1 MASKKSH
8 SWWWDSHISP
18 KNSKWLAE
26 NLEEMDKQVKEML
39 KLIEEEGDSFAKKA
53 EMYYQRRPELVSHVE
68 NFYRMYRAL
77 AERYD
82 NVTGEL
88 RRNLPSEL
96 QSQGSINGSDFGS
109 DSPSPER
116 TPERKQPHRKLRT
129 RAAGFDVFLGS
140 GGSSDLSKKGSDGS
154 SSSSDSEAES
164 DGKENGNGISFTLHQ
179 RILELEDEI
188 RDLNV
193 KLQLQEELNMKCQ
206 CSFGEKGD
214 YSELTS
220 KVSEMEAELATAK
233 DKLIFSEAEVNSLRK
248 KLEERTHLENDRFGL
263 NLENG
268 NHDALESELLAHKHE
283 IEYLKGAMASAAKQF
298 ESDLKHCNT
307 EIDRYK
313 KELVDSSE
321 RFSQEKSTLKAE
333 IQKLEATIEDLKAEL
348 EKVSRAKSLLET
360 RVAELEKVMQ
370 DLKANSDSSYEKL
383 LQEESALD
391 LKLLNLSQ
399 ANELLE
405 SKLSTAES
413 ELKQLRA
420 EKDESC
426 LERENRISELN
437 HTLDSLKMKIKE
449 LETEKSM
456 LVDKVGALDS
466 ELLNLSQANAL
477 LEANLST
484 KESELGLLNVEKNE
498 ACLERDSCISELNR
512 SLSSLNAQIE
522 ILETEK
528 SMLVDQTGALDRDLR
543 LRNEK
548 IGLLDKHLNQLHLE
562 HAKLIEEIEAARRS
576 STDLRAR
583 VGELEEEV
591 ERQKVLIA
599 DGAELKRE
607 AIRQLCFSLEH
618 YRDGYRQLRQLL
630 QGQKRLLVAAS

>member
-1 MASKKSH
+1 MVLH
-8 SWWWDSHISP
+8 SINSTLKINCVTPSP
-18 KNSKWLAE
+18 
-26 NLEEMDKQVKEML
+26 EMDKQVKEML

-53 EMYYQRRPELVSHVE
+53 DMYYQRRPELVSHVE

-154 SSSSDSEAES
+154 SSSSDSEGES
-164 DGKENGNGISFTLHQ
+164 DGKENGNGISYTLHQ

-188 RDLNV
+188 RNLNV

-206 CSFGEKGD
+206 CGFGEKGD
-214 YSELTS
+214 FSELTS

-233 DKLIFSEAEVNSLRK
+233 DKLIFSETEVNSLRK
-248 KLEERTHLENDRFGL
+248 KLEERTHLENDKCGL

-313 KELVDSSE
+313 KELADSSE

-360 RVAELEKVMQ
+360 RVAELEKAMQ
-370 DLKANSDSSYEKL
+370 DLKANSDSSYGKL
-383 LQEESALD
+383 LQEKSALD

-420 EKDESC
+420 EKNESC

-456 LVDKVGALDS
+456 LVDKVGALDL
-466 ELLNLSQANAL
+466 ELLNLSQGNAL

-484 KESELGLLNVEKNE
+484 KESELRLLNVEKNE
-498 ACLERDSCISELNR
+498 ACLERDSRISELNR
-512 SLSSLNAQIE
+512 SLGSLNARIE

-528 SMLVDQTGALDRDLR
+528 SMLVDQAGALDCDLR

-576 STDLRAR
+576 GADLKAR
-583 VGELEEEV
+583 VCELEGEV

-599 DGAELKRE
+599 EEAELKRE

-618 YRDGYRQLRQLL
+618 YRDGYRHLRQLL

>member
-1 MASKKSH
+1 
-8 SWWWDSHISP
+8 
-18 KNSKWLAE
+18 
-26 NLEEMDKQVKEML
+26 
-39 KLIEEEGDSFAKKA
+39 
-53 EMYYQRRPELVSHVE
+53 
-68 NFYRMYRAL
+68 
-77 AERYD
+77 
-82 NVTGEL
+82 
-88 RRNLPSEL
+88 
-96 QSQGSINGSDFGS
+96 
-109 DSPSPER
+109 
-116 TPERKQPHRKLRT
+116 
-129 RAAGFDVFLGS
+129 
-140 GGSSDLSKKGSDGS
+140 
-154 SSSSDSEAES
+154 
-164 DGKENGNGISFTLHQ
+164 
-179 RILELEDEI
+179 
-188 RDLNV
+188 
-193 KLQLQEELNMKCQ
+193 MKCQ
-206 CSFGEKGD
+206 CGFGEKGD

-220 KVSEMEAELATAK
+220 KVSEMEAELATVK

-248 KLEERTHLENDRFGL
+248 KLVERTHLENDKFGL

-360 RVAELEKVMQ
+360 RVAGLEKVMQ
-370 DLKANSDSSYEKL
+370 DLKANSDSSYEML
-383 LQEESALD
+383 LQEKSALD

-420 EKDESC
+420 EKNES
-426 LERENRISELN
+426 S
-437 HTLDSLKMKIKE
+437 
-449 LETEKSM
+449 
-456 LVDKVGALDS
+456 
-466 ELLNLSQANAL
+466 NAL
-477 LEANLST
+477 LEANLLT
-484 KESELGLLNVEKNE
+484 KESELRLLNVEKNE
-498 ACLERDSCISELNR
+498 ACLERDSRISELSR

-528 SMLVDQTGALDRDLR
+528 SMLVDQTGTLDRDLW

-548 IGLLDKHLNQLHLE
+548 IGLLDKHLNELHIE

-618 YRDGYRQLRQLL
+618 YRDGYQQLRQLL